1 MTTNVSAR
9 VGRESA
15 SAQTVK
21 RLGSGLPFL
30 VPFAV
35 VAVLFLIVPI
45 LYGLW
50 LSFTEQSLMG
60 HGGWV
65 GTANYA
71 EALSDPT
78 MWATLGHTIMFTVMS
93 TVPLVLIA
101 LVMALLVYV
110 GIPGQWFWRLAF
122 FAPYLLPVAVVVQIW
137 TWLFNSDVGFVNY
150 WLERMGLDKVGWL
163 TDVDVAMWSMVIL
176 TVWWT
181 VGFNF
186 LLYLSSLQAI
196 PDLLYEAAKVDEAG
210 FWRKVWSSRE
220 IGRASC
226 RERV

>member
-110 GIPGQWFWRLAF
+110 GIPGQWFWRLA
-122 FAPYLLPVAVVVQIW
+122 PRLRQGK
-137 TWLFNSDVGFVNY
+137 N
-150 WLERMGLDKVGWL
+150 
-163 TDVDVAMWSMVIL
+163 
-176 TVWWT
+176 
-181 VGFNF
+181 
-186 LLYLSSLQAI
+186 
-196 PDLLYEAAKVDEAG
+196 
-210 FWRKVWSSRE
+210 
-220 IGRASC
+220 
-226 RERV
+226 